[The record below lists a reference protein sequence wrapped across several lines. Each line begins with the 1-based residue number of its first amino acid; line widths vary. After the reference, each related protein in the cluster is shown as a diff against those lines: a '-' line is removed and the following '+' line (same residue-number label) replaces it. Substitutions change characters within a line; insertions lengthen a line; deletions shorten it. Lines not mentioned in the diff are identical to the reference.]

1 MKNKDLS
8 KTMKWSEKTK
18 HNCFCMCAFVLQHYK
33 GDVSDLDLTFSYD
46 EDIMGKLV
54 THELIPGGR
63 AISVTDENK

>member
-1 MKNKDLS
+1 MYD
-8 KTMKWSEKTK
+8 
-18 HNCFCMCAFVLQHYK
+18 FVPQHYK
-33 GDVSDLDLTFSYD
+33 GDVGDLDLTFSYD